1 MSDRPGRKHAAG
13 FAPAVLG
20 LLLVVGCAPQGEE
33 AAAPAGAGEQAA
45 PPVEVRL
52 EVVDRAGFDRVLQ
65 SHRGEVVLVD
75 FWASW
80 CGPCVQQFPHTV
92 EMSHRHAG
100 DGLAVVSV
108 CMDEPEK
115 RENVLAFLRRQG
127 ADIENLLSGLGGG
140 SAAMEAFE
148 VEGGALPHY
157 KVFDRKGEL
166 RATFSLD
173 PTAAEQFTPEDIE
186 SAVAELLDE

>member
-1 MSDRPGRKHAAG
+1 MSDRPRRKHAAW
-13 FAPAVLG
+13 FAPVVLG
-20 LLLVVGCAPQGEE
+20 LLLVMGCSPRDEE
-33 AAAPAGAGEQAA
+33 ASTPADAGEQAA
-45 PPVEVRL
+45 APVDVRL
-52 EVVDRAGFDRVLQ
+52 EVVDRAGLDRVLQ
-65 SHRGEVVLVD
+65 SHRGKVVLVD

-92 EMSHRHAG
+92 EMSHRHGG

-108 CMDEPEK
+108 CMDEPEN
-115 RENVLAFLRRQG
+115 RDNVLAFLRRQG

-140 SAAMEAFE
+140 PAAMEAFE
-148 VEGGALPHY
+148 IEGGALPYY

-166 RATFSLD
+166 RTTFSLD
-173 PTAAEQFTPEDIE
+173 PMAAEQFTPEDIE